1 MYIFTFHH
9 WRQTNTNTNYIRTC
23 TRRMNVH
30 WKLTC
35 IVVISGPG
43 VAGELGNASSPE
55 FKGEQLL
62 FEVLFTEKIQII
74 MFLLTED

>member
-1 MYIFTFHH
+1 
-9 WRQTNTNTNYIRTC
+9 
-23 TRRMNVH
+23 MNVH

-43 VAGELGNASSPE
+43 VAGELGNASFPE